1 MEGAAL
7 PMRMICS
14 GDWAAAA
21 VLMAA
26 VVVYVP
32 VADAA
37 LNGLTLGLLGGG
49 AACFALA
56 VALLGRIP
64 ARFLADP
71 GHGGSD
77 PPLPRPPLS
86 ANVEP

>member
-1 MEGAAL
+1 M
-7 PMRMICS
+7 
-14 GDWAAAA
+14 
-21 VLMAA
+21 VTAA
-26 VVVYVP
+26 VVVFVP

-56 VALLGRIP
+56 VLLLGRIP
-64 ARFLADP
+64 ARLVSDA
-71 GHGGSD
+71 GIGGSD
-77 PPLPRPPLS
+77 PPLPHPPLS